1 MHWHGHIALTWT
13 HRDAN
18 QKVLCP
24 PSVPSRSL
32 NQYESVPGC
41 SWSTLDLG
49 LRPSWKA
56 PRCTAK
62 VESDDFPPEKSGE
75 LLMVGWRKVLVNKT
89 LLGSQEVSHQ
99 GANCRASASN
109 VLRQRHEPWSVTTID
124 SLTLVLSKLSVSC
137 RAKAHQGA
145 ICGGHMCIQV
155 LFWLFSPLLFNCP
168 YCRKFHF

>member
-1 MHWHGHIALTWT
+1 LTWT

-18 QKVLCP
+18 QKVLCR
-24 PSVPSRSL
+24 SVPSRSL

-75 LLMVGWRKVLVNKT
+75 LAMAWRKVFHKT

-99 GANCRASASN
+99 GANCRASASETKAWAMKCDDN
-109 VLRQRHEPWSVTTID
+109 RQLV
-124 SLTLVLSKLSVSC
+124 LVLSKLSVSC

-155 LFWLFSPLLFNCP
+155 LTVT
-168 YCRKFHF
+168 YQ